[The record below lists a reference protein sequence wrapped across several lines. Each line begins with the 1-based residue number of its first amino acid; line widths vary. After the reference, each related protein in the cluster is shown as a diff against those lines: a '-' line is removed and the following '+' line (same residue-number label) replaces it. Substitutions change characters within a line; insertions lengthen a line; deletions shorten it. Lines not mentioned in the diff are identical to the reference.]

1 MTLKCP
7 VCTATTL
14 LSIVDEQS
22 FSNGLY
28 DYKWELTIQCFHCS
42 CIFKIKENRN
52 EREKRL
58 FPYKKARVD
67 NDRQRDY

>member
-14 LSIVDEQS
+14 LCIVDEQP

-28 DYKWELTIQCFHCS
+28 YDKWLLTYQCFHCS
-42 CIFKIKENRN
+42 CIFKIKENLD

-58 FPYKKARVD
+58 YPFKKARND
-67 NDRQRDY
+67 NDR